1 MFQDEDGFMVTK
13 MEMESCSDDS
23 QPEPPVVIVDKKEQ
37 VKTEPKSQ
45 ALSKS
50 PSAKKSG
57 DSGKKCTTATSNSGG
72 KAKQPSIMNFFQK
85 K

>member
-1 MFQDEDGFMVTK
+1 MVTK

-23 QPEPPVVIVDKKEQ
+23 QPEPPVTVTLKKEQ
-37 VKTEPKSQ
+37 VKTESKSL
-45 ALSKS
+45 AKTISKS
-50 PSAKKSG
+50 PAKKSGDTGKKSG
-57 DSGKKCTTATSNSGG
+57 DSGKKCTTAASNSAG

>member
-1 MFQDEDGFMVTK
+1 MVTK

-23 QPEPPVVIVDKKEQ
+23 QPEPTVIVKKEE
-37 VKTEPKSQ
+37 VKEEPKSQ

-50 PSAKKSG
+50 PSAKKCG
-57 DSGKKCTTATSNSGG
+57 DSAKKSITATSNSGG

>member
-1 MFQDEDGFMVTK
+1 MVTK

-23 QPEPPVVIVDKKEQ
+23 QPEPPVIVDKKEN
-37 VKTEPKSQ
+37 VKTELKSQ
-45 ALSKS
+45 TDSKS

-57 DSGKKCTTATSNSGG
+57 DSGKKSTTASSNSAG